1 MAKITQEREKC
12 IGCGT
17 CVAVC
22 PDFWHMNEDGKS
34 DLKGAKD
41 AGSGTFELEVN
52 DASCNKEAAS
62 ACPVQIIKIS

>member
-22 PDFWHMNEDGKS
+22 PDFWVMGEDGKAT
-34 DLKGAKD
+34 LKDSKD
-41 AGSGTFELEVN
+41 VGNGIFELEVN
-52 DASCNKEAAS
+52 DTGCNKDAES
-62 ACPVQIIKIS
+62 ACPVQIIHVR

>member
-1 MAKITQEREKC
+1 MKITQEREKC

-22 PDFWHMNEDGKS
+22 KDFWTMGGDGKS

-41 AGSGTFELEVN
+41 NGSGIFELEVE
-52 DASCNKEAAS
+52 DAGCNKEAAS
-62 ACPVQIIKIS
+62 ACPVQIIKIQ

>member
-1 MAKITQEREKC
+1 MKITQEREKC

-22 PDFWHMNEDGKS
+22 PDFWVMNEDGKW

-41 AGSGTFELEVN
+41 AGNGIFELEV
-52 DASCNKEAAS
+52 DDVGCNKDAVS
-62 ACPVQIIKIS
+62 ACPVQIIHLK